1 MQEYHGK
8 GVSDGI
14 AVGKIFL
21 YRKALRQMKHLHTE
35 DTDAEIKRYKAA
47 VSSAASDL
55 DKLYQKALCEV
66 GKAEAA
72 IFETHRFLLEDVV
85 FTGEIEHLINTQ
97 RVSAETAVI
106 LAEKKFS
113 EMLEAVSD
121 ICMQERAADIH
132 DVSQRLINMLSGTN
146 TESISVSEPVI
157 LIAQDLSPS
166 EIIQL
171 DKDKIL
177 ALVTVKGSENSHAAI
192 LSRTKGIPAIV
203 GADIPFEALT
213 DGMTAIVDGIGGNI
227 YINPDR
233 EMIES
238 FSLKI
243 IEQQKR
249 NELYKELRGKES
261 VSRDGRRIRL
271 YANIGGLEDLPAV
284 LQNDAE
290 GIGLFRSEF
299 IYLKKSGIP
308 TEEEQFQ
315 IYKTVLEAMAD
326 RRVII
331 RTLDLG
337 ADKVCEYLGME
348 EEKNPAMGCRGIRF
362 CLTRPDIFKTQ
373 LRALVRASIYGNP
386 AIMYPMI
393 TSVEEVRRIKAI
405 VSEVKR
411 ELSDE
416 GIKFGNPQQGIMI
429 ETPAAVMMSRELAA
443 EVDFFSIGTN
453 DLTQYILAVDRQNER
468 LNALFD
474 THHPA
479 VIRMIRMTVES
490 AHKEGIWVGLCGELG
505 ADLSLTKEFLSMGID
520 ELSVAPHKILS
531 LRKKVLEI
539 ETV

>member
-1 MQEYHGK
+1 MQEYHGR
-8 GVSDGI
+8 GVFEGI
-14 AVGKIFL
+14 VVGKIFL
-21 YRKALRQMKHLHTE
+21 YKKALRQMKYLHTE
-35 DTDAEIKRYKAA
+35 DAGTEIKRYKAA
-47 VSSAASDL
+47 VSSAAADL

-85 FTGEIEHLINTQ
+85 FTGEIEQLINTQ
-97 RVSAETAVI
+97 SVSAEAAV
-106 LAEKKFS
+106 LSAEKKFS
-113 EMLEAVSD
+113 QMLEAASD

-132 DVSQRLINMLSGTN
+132 DVSERLINALSGTN
-146 TESISVSEPVI
+146 AESIFVSEPVI

-171 DKDKIL
+171 DKNKIL
-177 ALVTVKGSENSHAAI
+177 ALVTAKGSENSHAAI
-192 LSRTKGIPAIV
+192 LARTKGIPAIV

-213 DGMTAIVDGIGGNI
+213 DGMTAIADGISGNI
-227 YINPDR
+227 YINPDK
-233 EMIES
+233 EMLES

-249 NELYKELRGKES
+249 NAQYKELIGKES

-299 IYLKKSGIP
+299 IYLKKDALP
-308 TEEEQFQ
+308 TEEEQLQ

-337 ADKVCEYLGME
+337 ADKACEYLGME

-373 LRALVRASIYGNP
+373 LRALVRASIYGKL

-405 VSEVKR
+405 VSEVKH
-411 ELSDE
+411 ELSAE

-468 LNALFD
+468 LDAFFD

-479 VIRMIRMTVES
+479 VIRMIRMAAES
-490 AHKEGIWVGLCGELG
+490 AHKEGIWVGICGELG
-505 ADLSLTKEFLSMGID
+505 ADYSLTKEFLSMGID
-520 ELSVAPHKILS
+520 ELSVAPHNILS